1 MWLVPL
7 PVLAWITK
15 INSSKWQIGPC
26 SLQCCNKFTKLNKPT
41 HRYCRIKH
49 VKCLPYMFLSRST
62 PEQRFPNKTMK
73 EGRRWRFFIIVLMP
87 FLVLFQQ
94 VWFLREWKMY
104 FKKMKFIFSK
114 NKEMCNFIENI
125 FHMIKAYLRS
135 TWPHLKFSFWGKE
148 KSLSERVMLVK
159 SYPSYSR
166 N

>member
-1 MWLVPL
+1 MPALYVFIQVHPWTTVPKQNNDGGPTMTIFYDSVNAIFWFCSNKCGFYVNEKCIL
-7 PVLAWITK
+7 K
-15 INSSKWQIGPC
+15 KW
-26 SLQCCNKFTKLNKPT
+26 SL
-41 HRYCRIKH
+41 
-49 VKCLPYMFLSRST
+49 
-62 PEQRFPNKTMK
+62 
-73 EGRRWRFFIIVLMP
+73 FI
-87 FLVLFQQ
+87 
-94 VWFLREWKMY
+94 
-104 FKKMKFIFSK
+104 SK